1 MDPDPEND
9 VDPLDPDPQNC
20 FVIALIRSPPNMEHT
35 TAVLREYS
43 GVSLLLLFVMLLNI
57 F

>member
-9 VDPLDPDPQNC
+9 VDPLDPDPPKLLC
-20 FVIALIRSPPNMEHT
+20 YSPDSESAKYGAYHCSTPRVFRCLASM
-35 TAVLREYS
+35 
-43 GVSLLLLFVMLLNI
+43 FVMLLNI